1 MFEIRKTAKAVF
13 AALMFAALQ
22 ILVITPVQAD
32 RDDTVRLSVEGLS
45 ASLGEDEPRVL
56 YILPWQAPSLP
67 RRPRADLNDEAPE
80 LLRPADPVAL
90 ERHRLFRENL
100 NPLILSPLGDSAV
113 SAEAQSMRS
122 DHFCQQ
128 TQEF

>member
-80 LLRPADPVAL
+80 LLRPTDPVAL

-100 NPLILSPLGDSAV
+100 NPLILSPLGGSAV
-113 SAEAQSMRS
+113 TAQ
-122 DHFCQQ
+122 
-128 TQEF
+128 

>member
-1 MFEIRKTAKAVF
+1 MANFRGNQKNILCGAVL
-13 AALMFAALQ
+13 AAL
-22 ILVITPVQAD
+22 LVLPLTRAD
-32 RDDTVRLSVEGLS
+32 AGQDEAVRLSVEGLS

-80 LLRPADPVAL
+80 LVRPADPVAF

-113 SAEAQSMRS
+113 TAQ
-122 DHFCQQ
+122 
-128 TQEF
+128 

>member
-1 MFEIRKTAKAVF
+1 MVEIRKTAKAVF
-13 AALMFAALQ
+13 AALMFAGLQ
-22 ILVITPVQAD
+22 ILVNTPVQAD
-32 RDDTVRLSVEGLS
+32 QGDTVRLSVEGLS

-80 LLRPADPVAL
+80 LVRPADPVAL

-100 NPLILSPLGDSAV
+100 NPLILSPLGGSAV
-113 SAEAQSMRS
+113 TAQ
-122 DHFCQQ
+122 
-128 TQEF
+128 

>member
-1 MFEIRKTAKAVF
+1 MVEIRKTAKAVF
-13 AALMFAALQ
+13 NALMFAGLQ

-32 RDDTVRLSVEGLS
+32 QGDTVRLSVEGLS

-67 RRPRADLNDEAPE
+67 RRPSADLNDEAPE
-80 LLRPADPVAL
+80 LVRPADPVAL

-100 NPLILSPLGDSAV
+100 NPLILSPLGGSAV
-113 SAEAQSMRS
+113 TAQ
-122 DHFCQQ
+122 
-128 TQEF
+128 

>member
-1 MFEIRKTAKAVF
+1 MVEIRKTAKAVF
-13 AALMFAALQ
+13 TALMFAGLQ

-32 RDDTVRLSVEGLS
+32 QGDTVRLSVEGLS

-80 LLRPADPVAL
+80 LVRPADPVAL

-100 NPLILSPLGDSAV
+100 NPLILSPLGSSAV
-113 SAEAQSMRS
+113 TAQ
-122 DHFCQQ
+122 
-128 TQEF
+128 

>member
-13 AALMFAALQ
+13 AALVFAGLQ
-22 ILVITPVQAD
+22 IPVITPVQAD
-32 RDDTVRLSVEGLS
+32 QGDTVRLSVEGLS

-80 LLRPADPVAL
+80 LVRPADPVAL

-100 NPLILSPLGDSAV
+100 NPLILSPLGSSAV
-113 SAEAQSMRS
+113 TAQ
-122 DHFCQQ
+122 
-128 TQEF
+128 

>member
-13 AALMFAALQ
+13 AVLMFAGLQ
-22 ILVITPVQAD
+22 ILVSTPVQAD
-32 RDDTVRLSVEGLS
+32 GDDTVRLSVEGLS

-67 RRPRADLNDEAPE
+67 RRPRADLNNEAPE
-80 LLRPADPVAL
+80 LVRPADPVAL

-100 NPLILSPLGDSAV
+100 NPLILSPLGGSAV
-113 SAEAQSMRS
+113 TAQ
-122 DHFCQQ
+122 
-128 TQEF
+128 

>member
-1 MFEIRKTAKAVF
+1 MVEIRKTAKAVLT
-13 AALMFAALQ
+13 ALMFAGLQ

-32 RDDTVRLSVEGLS
+32 QGDTVRLSVEGLS

-80 LLRPADPVAL
+80 LVRPADPVAL

-100 NPLILSPLGDSAV
+100 NPLILSPLGSSAV
-113 SAEAQSMRS
+113 TAQ
-122 DHFCQQ
+122 
-128 TQEF
+128 

>member
-1 MFEIRKTAKAVF
+1 MIGSRKTSKNLF
-13 AALMFAALQ
+13 NALLLAGLQ
-22 ILVITPVQAD
+22 VLFVNQAQAD
-32 RDDTVRLSVEGLS
+32 QDDTLRLSVEGLS

-67 RRPRADLNDEAPE
+67 RRPRADLHDEAPE
-80 LLRPADPVAL
+80 LVRPADPVAL

-113 SAEAQSMRS
+113 TAQ
-122 DHFCQQ
+122 
-128 TQEF
+128 

>member
-1 MFEIRKTAKAVF
+1 MCEIRKTAKAVF
-13 AALMFAALQ
+13 TALMFAGLQ

-32 RDDTVRLSVEGLS
+32 QGDTVRLSVEGLS

-80 LLRPADPVAL
+80 LVRPADPVAL

-100 NPLILSPLGDSAV
+100 NPLILSPLGSSAV
-113 SAEAQSMRS
+113 TAQ
-122 DHFCQQ
+122 
-128 TQEF
+128 

>member
-13 AALMFAALQ
+13 AALMFAGLQ

-32 RDDTVRLSVEGLS
+32 GDDTVRLSVEGLS

-80 LLRPADPVAL
+80 LVRPADPVAL

-113 SAEAQSMRS
+113 TAQ
-122 DHFCQQ
+122 
-128 TQEF
+128 

>member
-13 AALMFAALQ
+13 AALMLTGHQ
-22 ILVITPVQAD
+22 MLVITPVQAD
-32 RDDTVRLSVEGLS
+32 PGDTVRLSVEGLS

-80 LLRPADPVAL
+80 LVRPADPVAL

-100 NPLILSPLGDSAV
+100 NPLILSPLGGSAV
-113 SAEAQSMRS
+113 TAQ
-122 DHFCQQ
+122 
-128 TQEF
+128 

>member
-1 MFEIRKTAKAVF
+1 MVEIQKAAKAVL
-13 AALMFAALQ
+13 AALVFAGLQ

-32 RDDTVRLSVEGLS
+32 QGDTVRLSVEGLS

-80 LLRPADPVAL
+80 LVRPADPVAM

-100 NPLILSPLGDSAV
+100 NPLILSPLG
-113 SAEAQSMRS
+113 AQR
-122 DHFCQQ
+122 
-128 TQEF
+128 

>member
-1 MFEIRKTAKAVF
+1 MVKHPRTARGLF
-13 AALMFAALQ
+13 HALMLLGLQ
-22 ILVITPVQAD
+22 LLILGQVQAGQ
-32 RDDTVRLSVEGLS
+32 DDTVRLSVEGLS

-67 RRPRADLNDEAPE
+67 KRPRADLNDEAPE
-80 LLRPADPVAL
+80 LIRPADPVAL

-113 SAEAQSMRS
+113 SAQ
-122 DHFCQQ
+122 
-128 TQEF
+128 

>member
-1 MFEIRKTAKAVF
+1 MVEIQKAANAVF
-13 AALMFAALQ
+13 AALVFAGLQ

-32 RDDTVRLSVEGLS
+32 QGDTVRLSVEGLS

-80 LLRPADPVAL
+80 LVRPADPVAL

-113 SAEAQSMRS
+113 TAQ
-122 DHFCQQ
+122 
-128 TQEF
+128 

>member
-13 AALMFAALQ
+13 AALMFAGLQ

-32 RDDTVRLSVEGLS
+32 GDDTVRLSVEGLS

-80 LLRPADPVAL
+80 LVRPADPVAL

-100 NPLILSPLGDSAV
+100 NPLILSPLGGSAV
-113 SAEAQSMRS
+113 TAQ
-122 DHFCQQ
+122 
-128 TQEF
+128 

>member
-1 MFEIRKTAKAVF
+1 MVDSLKTSKNLVH
-13 AALMFAALQ
+13 ALLLAGLQ
-22 ILVITPVQAD
+22 VLFLNQAQA
-32 RDDTVRLSVEGLS
+32 DDTVRLSVEGLS

-80 LLRPADPVAL
+80 LVRPADPVAL

-100 NPLILSPLGDSAV
+100 NPLILSPLGDSAMT
-113 SAEAQSMRS
+113 AQ
-122 DHFCQQ
+122 
-128 TQEF
+128 

>member
-13 AALMFAALQ
+13 TALMFAGLQ

-32 RDDTVRLSVEGLS
+32 QGDTVRLSVEGLS

-80 LLRPADPVAL
+80 LVRPADPVAL

-100 NPLILSPLGDSAV
+100 NPLILSPLGGSAV
-113 SAEAQSMRS
+113 TAQ
-122 DHFCQQ
+122 
-128 TQEF
+128 